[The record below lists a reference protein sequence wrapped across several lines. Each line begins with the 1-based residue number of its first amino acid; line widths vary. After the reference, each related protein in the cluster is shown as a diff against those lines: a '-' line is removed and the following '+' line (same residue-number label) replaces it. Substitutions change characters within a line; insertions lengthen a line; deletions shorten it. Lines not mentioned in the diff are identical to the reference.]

1 MSDIAQN
8 LVVTTL
14 AKGATAQLREVI
26 KVCDDRETARMI
38 HAELMRLANDL
49 ARKHNFGQRKEPF
62 VEKIPDRMMKL

>member
-1 MSDIAQN
+1 MADSTQN
-8 LVVTTL
+8 LIVTTL

-49 ARKHNFGQRKEPF
+49 ARNHGFASSHKEK
-62 VEKIPDRMMKL
+62 VLLKV